1 MTYFSTSVV
10 LLNKDVDSL
19 TVYVDYCCLIKLSLW
34 SFMLTIVVWKAVGS
48 SCSQMMSDN
57 DVESFDYLCRQ
68 VWFEKMSTVHVAKY
82 CLIMMSTLWLF
93 MSTSVVWKPVDCSC
107 RQMSDNDFDSFVCLC
122 DLKSCRTFYVAKW
135 CLIKMSNLLT
145 VYVDKFGLK
154 NCRLFM
160 SPNVVW

>member
-107 RQMSDNDFDSFVCLC
+107 RQMSDNDVDSFDCLC
-122 DLKSCRTFYVAKW
+122 RQVWFENLSTVHVAK
-135 CLIKMSNLLT
+135 CLIMISTLLS
-145 VYVDKFGLK
+145 VYVIWKAVE
-154 NCRLFM
+154 LFM
-160 SPNVVW
+160 SPNDV